1 MKTNFNNRKRHETTW
16 RAPQTRLPAKR
27 KVAVC
32 RPEAEKDHEQ
42 NREKSSDCTFCQE
55 NKVSDPC

>member
-1 MKTNFNNRKRHETTW
+1 M
-16 RAPQTRLPAKR
+16 RARQIRLPARR

-42 NREKSSDCTFCQE
+42 NREKSSDHTFCQE
-55 NKVSDPC
+55 NKVSESC